1 MLRNTKLT
9 VAQLMGI
16 LKELT
21 FESTKLQF
29 AKDIYNKLVDPRN
42 AFLINDL
49 FTFQS
54 SKDDF
59 LEFIDRIGRR

>member
-29 AKDIYNKLVDPRN
+29 AKDNYNKLVDPRN